1 MLSEEGKEKLNSLL
15 IKLKA
20 METVYKSA
28 DEPAIA
34 QIWLAI
40 LELLLKMDDMERR
53 LKALELRTRTNL
65 LPSNSV
71 IQDLK
76 NY

>member
-1 MLSEEGKEKLNSLL
+1 MLSEEGRQKLNQLL
-15 IKLKA
+15 IALKA
-20 METVYKSA
+20 KENIYKSA

-40 LELLLKMDDMERR
+40 LEILFKMDEMEKRIR
-53 LKALELRTRTNL
+53 TLELKTRAQL
-65 LPSNSV
+65 LSPHPV